1 MTLSISKN
9 TSDINITPDNK
20 YANDTHCLE
29 LLQFFGKHPRT
40 RFSRLA
46 LVHAL
51 NNGKL
56 CVIDRSLKRLVND
69 GVVILHSDKIV
80 ALYSLAGEK
89 K

>member
-1 MTLSISKN
+1 MTLTVTNN
-9 TSDINITPDNK
+9 TNGITVIPDNK
-20 YANDTHCLE
+20 YADDPHCLE

-56 CVIDRSLKRLVND
+56 YVIDRALKRLVKD
-69 GVVILHSDKIV
+69 GLVILHSDKIV
-80 ALYSLAGEK
+80 ALYSLAGE
-89 K
+89 

>member
-9 TSDINITPDNK
+9 TSAINITPDNK
-20 YANDTHCLE
+20 YEDDPHCLE

-46 LVHAL
+46 LAHAL

-56 CVIDRSLKRLVND
+56 GVIDRALKRLVTD
-69 GVVILHSDKIV
+69 GAIILHSDKIV
-80 ALYSLAGEK
+80 ALYSLASSEK
-89 K
+89 